1 MSMKLSVENKVTT
14 DLQIATSFSS
24 LFGFTPLKKGN
35 LQLSELAL
43 SAVGKW
49 V

>member
-14 DLQIATSFSS
+14 DLRIATSFSS
-24 LFGFTPLKKGN
+24 LFSFTTLKEGN
-35 LQLSELAL
+35 LQRPELAL
-43 SAVGKW
+43 SVAGKW